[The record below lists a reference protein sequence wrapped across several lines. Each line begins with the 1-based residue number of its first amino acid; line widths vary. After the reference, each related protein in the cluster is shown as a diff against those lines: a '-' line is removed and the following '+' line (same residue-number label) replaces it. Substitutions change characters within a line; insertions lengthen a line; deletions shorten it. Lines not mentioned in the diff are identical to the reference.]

1 MVPVEDWVAI
11 ARHLCSLESGDMLV
25 AAESWLIPTTAEK
38 STAVGARMAMLTP
51 LYLYRM
57 ITAWIMAGD
66 ILSEHE

>member
-1 MVPVEDWVAI
+1 
-11 ARHLCSLESGDMLV
+11 MLV